1 MSWTKFGCM
10 QELSLLER
18 ASTLLGG
25 NSPIWRGGLE
35 GVAPLILLKLSFQS
49 WHIILTRL
57 DRLPEQWQVFSV
69 LTRAENTTI

>member
-1 MSWTKFGCM
+1 M

-35 GVAPLILLKLSFQS
+35 GVAPEIEKEHSEHSRQRREFEP
-49 WHIILTRL
+49 RVY
-57 DRLPEQWQVFSV
+57 VFAV
-69 LTRAENTTI
+69 KHA